1 LEYRGISRGG
11 QASFACFGKGADR
24 ARRVA
29 GGSAMRLALE
39 TFVIGAIT
47 GLALIALLNL
57 VGVSTLVF
65 GVP

>member
-1 LEYRGISRGG
+1 
-11 QASFACFGKGADR
+11 
-24 ARRVA
+24 
-29 GGSAMRLALE
+29 MRLAWE

-47 GLALIALLNL
+47 GLALITLLNL